1 MGMSIPIQLELI
13 PMLTIL
19 FGMKIIIII
28 IIRTNL
34 NLEKQNDRHSF
45 KDMKQRNI
53 HTYLNLNLCELLN
66 KN

>member
-19 FGMKIIIII
+19 FSMKIIIII

-45 KDMKQRNI
+45 KDMKPRNI
-53 HTYLNLNLCELLN
+53 YTYLPPLEFM
-66 KN
+66 